1 MRKRHRIKAGLLGG
15 TFNPIHIGHLRAAE
29 EVREILALEKLYFIP
44 AAVPPLKDPTKIAP
58 SASRLKMVELAI
70 RGNPF
75 FEVSDVEL
83 KREGTSYTLDTL
95 QYFSSKFPE
104 FEFYFILGTDLFPEI
119 DSWKEYK
126 RLFELSNF
134 AVITRPGFP
143 KDSHSSTLPLA
154 LKDDFQYHTNKG
166 SVIFYVHKSSRV
178 LALVPIEGIQVSGTQ
193 IRNLLHENRSI
204 KYLVPLEVETYIL
217 ENKLYTNEAFDKIH
231 EKG

>member
-1 MRKRHRIKAGLLGG
+1 MRKGHRIKAGLLGG

-29 EVREILALEKLYFIP
+29 EVREILTLEKLYFIP

-58 SASRLKMVELAI
+58 SDSRLKMVELAI

-83 KREGTSYTLDTL
+83 KREGTSYTIDTL
-95 QYFSSKFPE
+95 RYFSSKLPE

-143 KDSHSSTLPLA
+143 KDSRSSTLPLT
-154 LKDDFQYHTNKG
+154 LRDDFQYHTNKEG
-166 SVIFYVHKSSRV
+166 VTSYMHKSSRV
-178 LALVPIEGIQVSGTQ
+178 LALVRIEGIQVSGTQ
-193 IRNLLHENRSI
+193 IRNLLHKNRSI

-217 ENKLYTNEAFDKIH
+217 ENKLYTNGAFDKIH